1 MANIYVRSTDGSDAD
16 NGSTWALAKATIA
29 GAAAIDAAG
38 DTIYVSQSHAESVTA
53 TALAFAGTPSS
64 PVRVVCGNDGATPPT
79 ALATTATI
87 TGGTSAWPIRGCLYA
102 YGIAFKNTQGAGGGF
117 TLADDSSSP
126 QTYESCTFELTA
138 NDNRPLIGIGGNG
151 SGGAQPRVEFKNS
164 SLKFAH
170 AAQGITVNAASLYV
184 TGGSILSGSTALTG
198 TLFQLSS
205 ERSGPSVHVDGFDL
219 SNMGS
224 AASIVNATGTA
235 PSRFVIRNSKLPASW
250 TGSLVSGTHRP
261 GFRAEMYSC
270 DNADTNYKILIADY
284 AGSII
289 DETVIVRTGGASDG
303 ATTIS
308 WKMVSTANAKYPVT
322 NLASPEI
329 VVWNETTGSSITVT
343 VEVVTDNVTLTD
355 DECWIEVQYLGT
367 SGYPRSLSASDA
379 KADVLATAA
388 NQTTSSASWTTT
400 GLTTPVKQ
408 KLAVT
413 FTPQEKGFIQAR
425 VVLAKASATVYV
437 DPLLTVS

>member
-1 MANIYVRSTDGSDAD
+1 MAAIYVRSTDGSDAD
-16 NGSTWALAKATIA
+16 NGSTWALAKATLA

-53 TALAFAGTPSS
+53 TTLAFAGTTTS
-64 PVRVVCGNDGATPPT
+64 PVRILCGNDSATPPA

-87 TGGTSAWPIRGCLYA
+87 TGGTSAWSIRGCIYV
-102 YGIAFKNTQGAGGGF
+102 YGIALKNSQAAGGGF

-138 NDNRPLIGIGGNG
+138 NDNRPAVNIGGNG
-151 SGGAQPRVEFKNS
+151 SSGAQPKVTFKNI
-164 SLKFAH
+164 SLKFGH
-170 AAQGITVNAASLYV
+170 AAQTVVINSASLHWN
-184 TGGSILSGSTALTG
+184 GGAILSGSTALTG

-205 ERSGPSVHVDGFDL
+205 ERSGPSVVVENVDL

-224 AASIVNATGTA
+224 AASIVNATSVA

-261 GFRAEMYSC
+261 GFRAEMYNC
-270 DNADTNYKILIADY
+270 DSADTNYALAIADY
-284 AGSII
+284 AGSIVS
-289 DETVIVRTGGASDG
+289 ETVIVRTGGASDG
-303 ATTIS
+303 TTPLS
-308 WKMVSTANAKYPVT
+308 WKMVSTANAKYPVIP
-322 NLASPEI
+322 LASPE
-329 VVWNETTGSSITVT
+329 VVAWNETTGSSITVT

-355 DECWIEVQYLGT
+355 DECWVEVRYLGT
-367 SGYPRSLSASDA
+367 SGYPLGVSASDA

-408 KLAVT
+408 KLSVT
-413 FTPQEKGFIQAR
+413 FTPQEKGFLH
-425 VVLAKASATVYV
+425 VVVMFAKASATVYV